1 MVAAAGAD
9 GKSNE
14 RPTTIPGDVTPLS
27 VAESGGITTAISLLR
42 SALQMHDL
50 DDVRRNIVLARSTLF
65 DVLTSIG
72 PTSAT

>member
-9 GKSNE
+9 ANRMSD
-14 RPTTIPGDVTPLS
+14 TSLPLS
-27 VAESGGITTAISLLR
+27 ATESRSITTAISLLG
-42 SALQMHDL
+42 SALQMRDL

-72 PTSAT
+72 SPSAT